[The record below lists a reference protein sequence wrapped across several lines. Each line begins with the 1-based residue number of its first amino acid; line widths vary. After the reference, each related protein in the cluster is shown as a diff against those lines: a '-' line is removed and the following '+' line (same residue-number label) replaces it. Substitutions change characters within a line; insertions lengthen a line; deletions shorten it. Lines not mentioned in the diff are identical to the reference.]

1 MEQTFYKFFRPM
13 EALGGIIIFSL
24 GVNLFITPVNL
35 YNGGVLGICQL
46 IRSCLAIFLSEEW
59 ISPVFCII
67 CLTCRFSF

>member
-35 YNGGVLGICQL
+35 YNGGVLGIWQ
-46 IRSCLAIFLSEEW
+46 F
-59 ISPVFCII
+59 
-67 CLTCRFSF
+67 T